1 MISEPIASAVKSVIT
16 IFLMLNKGSI
26 AMESVQAPLY
36 ASANEITVSGVA
48 PLPDTPVTWDE
59 SVIEENLSAS
69 AKSQASWRDELIEAA
84 ESQLGVGYQSIH
96 YGPKGDPYGNG
107 EGFGCAMFVAYA
119 YNTVFFD
126 GHRGDDNSHQTE
138 DNQWFCGYTAAFWA
152 AVTGEPNNDTNW
164 GLVEVSADEAQ
175 PGDVICFLHGDN
187 HYSTRTNCGH
197 VSMYYGDGM
206 QIDGGGGSIHEVN
219 MSDPNLH
226 FLSFAESDVVKA
238 WEAEQQ
244 ASRMD

>member
-1 MISEPIASAVKSVIT
+1 MPSVFVFLVTLALTFAMPMTSISADPMTSNQLIPTEDVTITDPFVDTTLEPQ
-16 IFLMLNKGSI
+16 LPHQ
-26 AMESVQAPLY
+26 E
-36 ASANEITVSGVA
+36 EITEM
-48 PLPDTPVTWDE
+48 LDE
-59 SVIEENLSAS
+59 GR
-69 AKSQASWRDELIEAA
+69 QSWRQELIEAA
-84 ESQLGVGYQSIH
+84 ESQLGVRYQSVH
-96 YGPKGDPYGNG
+96 YGPKGDPFGNG

-164 GLVEVSADEAQ
+164 GLVEVPAEEAQ

-187 HYSTRTNCGH
+187 HYSSRLNCGH
-197 VSMYYGDGM
+197 VSMYYGDGQ
-206 QIDGGGGSIHEVN
+206 QIDGGGGSIHDVD

-226 FLSFAESDVVKA
+226 FLTFAESDVVHEY
-238 WEAEQQ
+238 EARHD
-244 ASRMD
+244 ASLFG